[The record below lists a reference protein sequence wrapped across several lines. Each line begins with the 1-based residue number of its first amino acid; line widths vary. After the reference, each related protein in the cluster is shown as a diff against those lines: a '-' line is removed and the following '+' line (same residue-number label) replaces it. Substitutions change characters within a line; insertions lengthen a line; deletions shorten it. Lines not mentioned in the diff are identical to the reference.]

1 MTIPDSARSARR
13 YCRGFSIVELMVA
26 VTISLIMFAVII
38 ELFVSNKEA
47 YRLQE
52 GASVLNENARFAINH
67 LQYSLRMAD
76 HWGGVQPEDVSVDGG
91 VPALGAC
98 TGSPPI
104 SNVGFRGYD
113 GTATPPVD
121 CIPAADYAANTDAF
135 FVRYGSQS
143 PSNPG
148 EEPDDSADVVAVPGA
163 GIWVRTATGR
173 RAIIFENSDLGS
185 LPGDMYDASDPDPAG
200 TFNYRFQALLYFI
213 RSCSNP
219 AAGSSATA
227 CDSSDDGIP
236 TLVRMVLNP
245 DNTFTQQDIVQGVEN
260 MQLMY
265 GVDEN
270 DDLSADRYDT
280 AANVAAA
287 DTWSDVVSVRVSLVV
302 ANLQRDMTVTDTN
315 TYTMTDGSPWS
326 PPAAARN
333 FRRSQY
339 DFIVQIRN
347 VTRA

>member
-1 MTIPDSARSARR
+1 MTSYDNVRSTRR
-13 YCRGFSIVELMVA
+13 HCRGFSIVELMVA

-76 HWGGVQPEDVSVDGG
+76 HWGGVEPQDVAVDGG
-91 VPALGAC
+91 VPALGVC

-104 SNVGFRGYD
+104 SNVGFRGYH

-121 CIPAADYAANTDAF
+121 CIPAADYEANTDAF

-148 EEPDDSADVVAVPGA
+148 EEPDDSADVLAEP
-163 GIWVRTATGR
+163 GIWVRTNIGR
-173 RAIIFENSDLGS
+173 RAMIFENSDLGS

-200 TFNYRFQALLYFI
+200 MSNYRFQALLYFV
-213 RSCSNP
+213 RACSNP

-227 CDSSDDGIP
+227 CDSADDGIP
-236 TLVRMVLNP
+236 TLVRMALNS
-245 DNTFTQQDIVQGVEN
+245 DNTFTQQDIVQGVES
-260 MQLMY
+260 MRLMY

-270 DDLSADRYDT
+270 DDLVADRYDT

-287 DTWSDVVSVRVSLVV
+287 DNWSDVVSVRVSLIV
-302 ANLQRDMTVTDTN
+302 ANLQRDMTVTDTS
-315 TYTMTDGSPWS
+315 TYTMTNGLTWS
-326 PPAAARN
+326 PPAEASN

-339 DFIVQIRN
+339 DFVVQIRN
-347 VTRA
+347 ATRA